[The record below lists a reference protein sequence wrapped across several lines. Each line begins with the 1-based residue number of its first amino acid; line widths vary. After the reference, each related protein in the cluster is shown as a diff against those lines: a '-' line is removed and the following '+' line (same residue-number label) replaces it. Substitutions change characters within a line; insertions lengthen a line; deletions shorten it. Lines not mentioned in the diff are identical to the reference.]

1 MEDQPKPPV
10 RVAKHDTVATL
21 FADGLFGGSVT
32 SSVVRLDLF
41 ADHFDP
47 TTGGMQPTI
56 VGRLIMPAEKLE
68 GFARGLGELAQRLQ
82 SERKPKT

>member
-1 MEDQPKPPV
+1 MEAQPKPPV
-10 RVAKHDTVATL
+10 RVAKHDTVAAL

-32 SSVVRLDLF
+32 AAVVRLDLF

-47 TTGGMQPTI
+47 ATGGMQPTI

-82 SERKPKT
+82 AERKPQA

>member
-1 MEDQPKPPV
+1 METQPTPPV

-32 SSVVRLDLF
+32 SAVVRLDLF

-47 TTGGMQPTI
+47 ATGGMQPTI

-68 GFARGLGELAQRLQ
+68 AFARALGDLAQRLQ
-82 SERKPKT
+82 AERKTKA